1 MEVKIKQHRILAVQR
16 FKNGE
21 SPESICTSLGKS
33 KFWLYKW
40 VKRHNEEET
49 SWCDDRSRR
58 PITVCGAHLRSEAK
72 SSAVPCSMLSFNL
85 HESINLVHVGPVPI

>member
-1 MEVKIKQHRILAVQR
+1 MFMEDEIKQHRILAFQR

-40 VKRHNEEET
+40 VKRYNE
-49 SWCDDRSRR
+49 
-58 PITVCGAHLRSEAK
+58 
-72 SSAVPCSMLSFNL
+72 N
-85 HESINLVHVGPVPI
+85 